1 MQRRHQGAVTMGK
14 FSDEEVAEAFAEYRR
29 RGVGE
34 FDWPGWAR
42 LFTDDALYIEH
53 HLGRFEGQQAI
64 ETFIVDCMAQYPSMG
79 LWMDWWAIGDDR
91 VALYIWNNLPDPA
104 GTGKRYGFPNTTV
117 LHYAGD
123 GKWDLEEDFYNP
135 ADAEKVWIEWFTDG
149 GRLDTPADHTL
160 EGIDG
165 WAPPVPTPAFPRDE
179 VEREF
184 LAYRERGSH
193 AVATGDWEQWAAQF
207 TPDARYR
214 EHHYGTFDGRD
225 EIREWITSTMVAFP
239 EMTFPVD
246 HYIIDGNRVIA
257 QIPNCLPD
265 PTGGD
270 TEYRFEVHVIL
281 HYAGN
286 GQWSYEEDV
295 YNPKEA
301 EEVIGRWIQ
310 AGGTV
315 PGTPG

>member
-1 MQRRHQGAVTMGK
+1 MGNY
-14 FSDEEVAEAFAEYRR
+14 SDEEVAEAFAEYRR
-29 RGVGE
+29 LGVGE

-42 LFTDDALYIEH
+42 LFTDDAVYIEH

-104 GTGKRYGFPNTTV
+104 GTGKRYGFPNTTGAALRGRRQV
-117 LHYAGD
+117 GPRGGLLQPRRCREGLGRVVHRRRPTRHSARPHARGHRRAGR
-123 GKWDLEEDFYNP
+123 P
-135 ADAEKVWIEWFTDG
+135 
-149 GRLDTPADHTL
+149 RC
-160 EGIDG
+160 
-165 WAPPVPTPAFPRDE
+165 PPPAFPRDE

-184 LAYRERGSH
+184 LAYRERGSL
-193 AVATGDWEQWAAQF
+193 AVATGDWDQWAAQF

-214 EHHYGTFDGRD
+214 EHHYGTFDGRE
-225 EIREWITSTMVAFP
+225 EIRAWITSTMVAFP

-246 HYIIDGNRVIA
+246 HYIIDGNRVVA

-315 PGTPG
+315 PTAPG